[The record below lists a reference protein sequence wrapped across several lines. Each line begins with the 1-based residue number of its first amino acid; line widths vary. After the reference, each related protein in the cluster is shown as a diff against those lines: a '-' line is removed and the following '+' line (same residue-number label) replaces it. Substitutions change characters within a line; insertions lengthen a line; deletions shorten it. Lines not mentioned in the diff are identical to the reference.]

1 MLILDNKEKEKIK
14 RGKPTRKKPEQ
25 KGVTS

>member
-1 MLILDNKEKEKIK
+1 MVILDNKKKEKIK
-14 RGKPTRKKPEQ
+14 QRKPTRKKPEQ